1 MVGRK
6 TFAFNRTR
14 QGPQNLDMNERPS
27 GGGVPRIKL
36 SSPDFEG
43 VGREENEEG
52 SGIRDRD
59 MAINEEWK
67 ETPLG
72 QGQLMR

>member
-36 SSPDFEG
+36 SSPDFVEW

-52 SGIRDRD
+52 SSIRERD
-59 MAINEEWK
+59 SHK
-67 ETPLG
+67 
-72 QGQLMR
+72 